1 MYFITLKN
9 IIFTLVVLLFVA
21 MVSCSDSTTSVDPD
35 PTPPEPEP
43 IPAHPYA
50 DQIRDN
56 GVIISGPIQGD
67 RSFVADSVYYLDG
80 YVFVESGTLDIEE
93 GTVVLFFDEPSEVAE
108 GNASSLII
116 TRNAKINAVG
126 TPDNPIIF
134 TSAFD
139 EEPFGGPITLNETN
153 SKLWAGI
160 ILLGN
165 APTYSNGNTDAI
177 QIEGIIDPDD
187 RSQYGGDDPDHSSGA
202 MRYVSIRF
210 TGAEIGP
217 GDEIQGLT
225 GGGVGRGT
233 ILEYID
239 IFVSGDDGI
248 ELFGGTVDIKNIS
261 VAFAE
266 DDSFDFD
273 LGWSGTGQYLFALQ
287 GGNDTDK
294 TAEWDGATPDNAPLY
309 STGRLYNMTL
319 IGTGLDG
326 SFPGV
331 GNPTVIMRDGSAYSI
346 YNSII
351 TDANGLGIE
360 IEDRNESEDS
370 YDKTILNVNGDNAGI
385 AGNIWFTGNASSI
398 SDMISPTTNTPPA
411 EGEEETA
418 RDYDG
423 STIADWLI
431 DQNNVFEDPLMGGI
445 CRTQGCGVLNPI
457 PASGTVN
464 TIAATVADSNVDQTS
479 YIGAFDPSAEL
490 WISGWTSLARYGY
503 LAN

>member
-1 MYFITLKN
+1 MNLK
-9 IIFTLVVLLFVA
+9 FLLKAFVSIA
-21 MVSCSDSTTSVDPD
+21 IALALLSACSDDDNPVTPDPD
-35 PTPPEPEP
+35 PDPEPPEEE
-43 IPAHPYA
+43 HPYA

-56 GVIISGPIQGD
+56 GVIITGPIQGD

-93 GTVVLFFDEPSEVAE
+93 GTVVMFFESPSEVAE

-126 TPDNPIIF
+126 TPENPIIF
-134 TSAFD
+134 TSEFD
-139 EEPFGGPITLNETN
+139 EEPFGGPIVLNETN

-165 APTYSNGNTDAI
+165 APAYSGGNTDAI
-177 QIEGIIDPDD
+177 QIEGIVDPDD
-187 RSQYGGDDPDHSSGA
+187 RSQYGGDDPDHSSGV
-202 MRYVSIRF
+202 MQYVSIRF

-233 ILEYID
+233 VLEYID

-248 ELFGGTVDIKNIS
+248 ELFGGTVDIRNIS
-261 VAFAE
+261 VAFSE

-273 LGWSGTGQYLFALQ
+273 LGWSGTGQYLFAMQ
-287 GGNDTDK
+287 GGNDADK
-294 TAEWDGATPDNAPLY
+294 TAEWDGASPDNAPLY

-319 IGTGLDG
+319 LGTGYEA
-326 SFPGV
+326 SFPGD
-331 GNPTVIMRDGSAYSI
+331 GNPTIMMRDGSAYSI

-351 TDANGLGIE
+351 AEANGLGIE

-370 YDKTILNVNGDNAGI
+370 YDKTILDVNGDGAAI

-398 SDMISPTTNTPPA
+398 ETMINPTTSTPPA

-423 STIADWLI
+423 STIATWLI
-431 DQNNVFEDPLMGGI
+431 DLDNVFEDPMLGGV
-445 CRTQGCGVLNPI
+445 CRTRGCGSLDPI
-457 PASGTVN
+457 PSSASVS

-479 YIGAFDPSAEL
+479 YVGAFDPAAGSL
-490 WISGWTSLARYGY
+490 WISGWTTLAKYGY
-503 LAN
+503 LAE